1 MAYSST
7 TCLLQYYNINK
18 NLPFVAHHHSL
29 HQGFGSVLAESLAT
43 CFGDGITTEWF
54 ETVLETSARFLASEV
69 PYHTVYCMS
78 KEKGER
84 DFKKVGRK
92 VVGKMCAS
100 S

>member
-1 MAYSST
+1 M
-7 TCLLQYYNINK
+7 QYYNINK

-69 PYHTVYCMS
+69 PHGICL
-78 KEKGER
+78 KKKGNGILNERGER
-84 DFKKVGRK
+84 W
-92 VVGKMCAS
+92 
-100 S
+100 